1 MQTKYPFF
9 THIAV
14 VEEDYKNTA
23 GDKMSTDI
31 IAILIYILYIY
42 YVKRTSVEDMQRP
55 LTVSDLQLTL
65 CRYIY
70 KLCCSRWPEYGRVDR
85 FVKRPKTVWKGLEL
99 QIDGTLFQ
107 KRTLMYRRASRS
119 CVRPPRCKTHK

>member
-1 MQTKYPFF
+1 MQTKYSFF

-23 GDKMSTDI
+23 GDKISTDI

-42 YVKRTSVEDMQRP
+42 YVKQTRVEDRQRP

-65 CRYIY
+65 CRYI
-70 KLCCSRWPEYGRVDR
+70 
-85 FVKRPKTVWKGLEL
+85 
-99 QIDGTLFQ
+99 
-107 KRTLMYRRASRS
+107 
-119 CVRPPRCKTHK
+119 